1 MALTQTQKNN
11 RKKLVTAL
19 RSGKYKQ
26 GRGLLRSD
34 DNKFCCQGVA
44 CDIFPAGEWV
54 KQDREDDDYGFIR
67 HEYDDPDYIE
77 WPHSI
82 RESYGFTT
90 ADSDVLMAMN
100 DMMRGAI
107 VWVPST
113 EHYTIQE
120 NCTFDEIAD
129 CIEYLTLADI

>member
-26 GRGLLRSD
+26 GRGLLRSN

-44 CDIFPAGEWV
+44 CDIFPKGEWV
-54 KQDREDDDYGFIR
+54 TQGREDDDYAFI
-67 HEYDDPDYIE
+67 HDEYGGGNKSE
-77 WPHSI
+77 WPQSI

-90 ADSDVLMAMN
+90 ADSDMLMVMN
-100 DMMRGAI
+100 DMMKGDVVVI
-107 VWVPST
+107 SGT
-113 EHYTIQE
+113 GHYTLQE
-120 NCTFDEIAD
+120 SCTFDEIAD
-129 CIEYLTLADI
+129 CIEYLTLAGI